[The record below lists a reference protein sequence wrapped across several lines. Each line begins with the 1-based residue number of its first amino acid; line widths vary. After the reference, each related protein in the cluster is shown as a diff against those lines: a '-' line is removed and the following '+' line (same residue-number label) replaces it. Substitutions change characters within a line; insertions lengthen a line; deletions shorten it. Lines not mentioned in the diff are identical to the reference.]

1 MSIPFPFRKLV
12 FLLAGLALFGSAE
25 FSRAQ
30 QCQPDAPT
38 IGQPWVG
45 EVGITETVEQI
56 MDRERANP
64 NPFQGRIRY
73 TGPEHEID
81 RKWVKPNPFALPGS
95 QWPPLSQSLR
105 GRGDIGPLN
114 PQPVGTSFAGPG
126 LSDSPGI
133 VPPDTMGD
141 VGPTQILVGL
151 NGRIRVYSKTGAV
164 GPLDVGLDSF
174 FNSVRS
180 AGTSDP
186 FVRYD
191 RTSGRWFVSAIDVA
205 TPNRVLLAVSS
216 GPTITGAASFTFFQ
230 FRHDLVGTTPNSDTG
245 GFCDYLSM
253 GVDANAVYLGGNIFN
268 AAGTSFIGTT
278 GYVVR
283 KSSVTGGGPIVA
295 TAFRQMAAGGGAGPF
310 APRGVDQTDPAAT
323 EGYYIGV
330 DNSVFSRLTIRRIS
344 TPGGTPTI
352 SANINVNVPT
362 TVFPQN
368 TPCLGSTSPLA
379 GLDDRLFQAKMFK
392 NRLTGV
398 TTLWTAHNI
407 EVDATGAGN
416 SAGNRNGSRWYQL
429 QNMTTT
435 PALLQSGT
443 LFDSAASN
451 PNNYWIPSVAMNGQ
465 GHMALSSSVAG
476 AARRAEIATA
486 GRLSSDT
493 LGTIQAPTTVQTS
506 STNYNI
512 GLQNGSYR
520 WGDYS
525 GSGVDPMDDMTIWS
539 FQEYCDSTNS
549 WRVRVFQLRAPPPA
563 TVSTLTPNTLAQGA
577 TSNIVVTGTS
587 VTGSGWFDTEPGMNR
602 LTAAFSGTGVTV
614 NSVTFT
620 NPTSI
625 TLNVTIAGGA
635 ATGARNLTITNPDG
649 QNLTANN
656 VLTITTGGSNP
667 LPTLTSI
674 NPTSAIAGGSAF
686 TLNLTGTNFISGSI
700 VRWNGSDRTT
710 TFLSSTS
717 LQADITAA
725 DIANAG
731 TASVTVFNPAPGG
744 GTSGGQTFT
753 INNPVPTTTSIS
765 PNPVTAGGS
774 AFTLTVN
781 GTNFNSQSVVRF
793 NGSNRTTT
801 LVSATQLQAA
811 ITAADIA
818 TAGTASITVFNP
830 TPGGGTSG
838 GQTLTINNPAP
849 TTTSISPTSAIA
861 GSGAFTLTVNGTNF
875 NSQSVVRWNG
885 SNRTTTFVSA
895 TQLQASITAADIASA
910 GTAGVTAFN
919 PTPGGGTSNGQT
931 FTINNPAPNPTTLVP
946 SSAISAGPGFTLTI
960 NGTGF
965 VSTSQ
970 VTWNGSNRTTTFISA
985 TQLQATIP
993 ASDIAL
999 AGSALVRVVNPAPG
1013 GGTSGP
1019 LTFTINP
1026 TVVSGNIVL
1035 GDWVASPTIV
1045 PVTIEIR
1052 NVGNTTPIISQT
1064 VSLNGAGN
1072 FSFNVNLAP
1081 GTYDVTAKASHWLRK
1096 KRGSQSSAGG
1106 ALAGQNFTLTN
1117 GDCDNDNEVAV
1128 GDFAILSAAFGTSVG
1143 DPGYNAA
1150 ADLNG
1155 DGDVDIGDFAILSAN
1170 FGLIGDD

>member
-1 MSIPFPFRKLV
+1 MTTRFFALR
-12 FLLAGLALFGSAE
+12 FLAGLALLGVAALSIG
-25 FSRAQ
+25 Q
-30 QCQPDAPT
+30 QCYPDAPT

-45 EVGITETVEQI
+45 EMGITETVEQI
-56 MDRERANP
+56 MDRDRANP
-64 NPFQGRIRY
+64 NPFPGRFRY

-81 RKWVKPNPFALPGS
+81 RTWVRPNPDALPGS
-95 QWPPLSQSLR
+95 QWPPLSGALR
-105 GRGDIGPLN
+105 GKGDVGPLN

-126 LSDSPGI
+126 LSDTPGF
-133 VPPDTMGD
+133 VPPDSMGD
-141 VGPTQILVGL
+141 VGPTQILVVV
-151 NGRIRVYSKTGAV
+151 NGRIRVYDKSGTLGA
-164 GPLDVGLDSF
+164 LNTTTDSF
-174 FNSVRS
+174 FASVR
-180 AGTSDP
+180 TSTVADP

-191 RTSGRWFVSAIDVA
+191 RTSGRWFVSMIDVS

-216 GPTITGAASFTFFQ
+216 GATITGAGSFTFFQ
-230 FRHDLVGTTPNSDTG
+230 FQHDLVGTTPNSDTG

-283 KSSVTGGGPIVA
+283 KSSVTGGGPIVV
-295 TAFRQMAAGGGAGPF
+295 TAFRQMAASGGAGPF
-310 APRGVDQTDPAAT
+310 APRGVDQTDPAAA
-323 EGYYIGV
+323 EGYFIGV
-330 DNSVFSRLTIRRIS
+330 DNNVFSRLTIRRIS

-352 SANINVNVPT
+352 SANISVNVPT

-379 GLDDRLFQAKMFK
+379 GLDDRLFQARMFR

-407 EVDATGAGN
+407 EVDAAGNGN
-416 SAGNRNGSRWYQL
+416 SAGNRNGCRWYQL
-429 QNMTTT
+429 QNMTGT
-435 PALLQSGT
+435 PTLVQSGT

-465 GHMALSSSVAG
+465 GHMALSCSVAG

-486 GRLSSDT
+486 GRLSSDG

-525 GSGVDPMDDMTIWS
+525 ASGVDPMDDMTIWS
-539 FQEYCDSTNS
+539 FQEYCDANNS
-549 WRVRVFQLRAPPPA
+549 WRVRVFQLLAPPPA
-563 TVSTLTPNTLAQGA
+563 TVSSLTPNTLAQGA
-577 TSNIVVTGTS
+577 TTNIVVAGTS
-587 VTGSGWFDTEPGMNR
+587 VNGSGWFDTEAGMNR
-602 LTAAFSGTGVTV
+602 LAAAFSGTGVTV
-614 NSVTFT
+614 NSITFT
-620 NPTSI
+620 SPTSI
-625 TLNVTIAGGA
+625 TLNVTASGSA
-635 ATGARNLTITNPDG
+635 TTGARNLTITNPDG
-649 QNLTANN
+649 QNLTANS
-656 VLTITTGGSNP
+656 VLTITSGSNP
-667 LPTLTSI
+667 VPTLTSI
-674 NPTSAIAGGSAF
+674 TPNSATAGGSAF
-686 TLNLTGTNFISGSI
+686 TLNLTGTNFIAGSI

-710 TFLSSTS
+710 TFVSATS
-717 LQADITAA
+717 LQASITAA

-753 INNPVPTTTSIS
+753 INNPVPTTTSITPS
-765 PNPVTAGGS
+765 SVTAGGS

-781 GTNFNSQSVVRF
+781 GTNFNTQSVVRF

-801 LVSATQLQAA
+801 FVSATQLQAS

-830 TPGGGTSG
+830 SPGGGTSG

-849 TTTSISPTSAIA
+849 TTTSISPTSATA
-861 GSGAFTLTVNGTNF
+861 GGSAFTLTVNGTNF
-875 NSQSVVRWNG
+875 NSQSIVRWNG

-895 TQLQASITAADIASA
+895 TQLQASITAADIATA
-910 GTAGVTAFN
+910 GTASVTVFN
-919 PTPGGGTSNGQT
+919 PAPGGGTSNGQT
-931 FTINNPAPNPTTLVP
+931 FTINNPAPIATTLSP
-946 SSAISAGPGFTLTI
+946 SSAISGGPGFTLTI

-965 VSTSQ
+965 VATSQ

-985 TQLQATIP
+985 TQLQASIP
-993 ASDIAL
+993 ASDIAV
-999 AGSALVRVVNPAPG
+999 AGTANVRVVNPAPG
-1013 GGTSGP
+1013 GGTSSP

-1026 TVVSGNIVL
+1026 TVVSGNVIL
-1035 GDWVASPTIV
+1035 GDWLASPTTV

-1052 NVGNTTPIISQT
+1052 NVGSTTPIISQT
-1064 VSLNGAGN
+1064 VSLNASGN

-1106 ALAGQNFTLTN
+1106 ALSGQNFVLVN

-1170 FGLIGDD
+1170 FGLTGDD

>member
-1 MSIPFPFRKLV
+1 MANPFSPRFFLSSILAITAWCLV
-12 FLLAGLALFGSAE
+12 ASGS
-25 FSRAQ
+25 AQ
-30 QCQPDAPT
+30 QCYPDRPT
-38 IGQPWVG
+38 VGEPWVG
-45 EVGITETVEQI
+45 EVGITENVEQI

-64 NPFQGRIRY
+64 NPFLGRFRY
-73 TGPEHEID
+73 MGPEHEID
-81 RKWVKPNPFALPGS
+81 RKWVRPNPDALPGGS
-95 QWPPLSQSLR
+95 WPLLSRSAS
-105 GRGDIGPLN
+105 GRGGIGPLN
-114 PQPVGTSFAGPG
+114 PQPVGTTFAGPAIG
-126 LSDSPGI
+126 DTPGF
-133 VPPDTMGD
+133 VPPDSMGD
-141 VGPTQILVGL
+141 VGPTQIVVIV
-151 NGRIRVYSKTGAV
+151 NGRIRVYDKNGTLGALNV
-164 GPLDVGLDSF
+164 TTDSF
-174 FNSVRS
+174 FASVRS
-180 AGTSDP
+180 STTTDP

-191 RTSGRWFVSAIDVA
+191 RTSGRWFVAMIDVS

-216 GPTITGAASFTFFQ
+216 GATITGSASFTFFQ
-230 FRHDLVGTTPNSDTG
+230 FRHDLVGTTPNSDTN
-245 GFCDYLSM
+245 GFCHYISM
-253 GVDANAVYLGGNIFN
+253 GVDVNAVYLGGNIFN
-268 AAGTSFIGTT
+268 SSGTSFIGTT

-283 KSSVTGGGPIVA
+283 KSSVTGGGPIVV
-295 TAFRQMAAGGGAGPF
+295 TAFRQLAAGTGAGPF

-323 EGYYIGV
+323 EGYFIGV

-352 SANINVNVPT
+352 SGNLNVTVPT

-379 GLDDRLFQAKMFK
+379 GLDDRLFQARMFK
-392 NRLTGV
+392 NRLTG
-398 TTLWTAHNI
+398 TSTLWTAHNI
-407 EVDATGAGN
+407 EVNSSGTGN
-416 SAGNRNGSRWYQL
+416 SSGNRNGSRWYEL
-429 QNMTTT
+429 QNMTGT
-435 PALLQSGT
+435 PSLLQSGT
-443 LFDSAASN
+443 LFDSAATN

-465 GHMALSSSVAG
+465 GHMALACSVAG

-486 GRLSSDT
+486 GRLSGDA
-493 LGTIQAPTTVQTS
+493 LGTIQTPTTVQTS

-525 GSGVDPMDDMTIWS
+525 ATCVDPTDDMTFRS
-539 FQEYCDSTNS
+539 FQEYCDGTNS

-563 TVSTLTPNTLAQGA
+563 TVSTLTPNSLAQGA

-587 VTGSGWFDTEPGMNR
+587 VSGSGWFDTEPGMNR
-602 LTAAFSGTGVTV
+602 LAASFSGTGITV

-625 TLNVTIAGGA
+625 TLNVTISGSAT
-635 ATGARNLTITNPDG
+635 TGARNLTITNPDG
-649 QNLTANN
+649 QFLTANN

-667 LPTLTSI
+667 VPTLTSI

-686 TLNLTGTNFISGSI
+686 TLNLTGTNFVSGSI
-700 VRWNGSDRTT
+700 VRWNGSNRTT
-710 TFLSSTS
+710 TFIASTS
-717 LQADITAA
+717 LQASISAA
-725 DIANAG
+725 DIATAG
-731 TASVTVFNPAPGG
+731 SVTVTVFNPAPGG

-753 INNPVPTTTSIS
+753 INNPVPTTTSI
-765 PNPVTAGGS
+765 NPTSVTAGGS

-781 GTNFNSQSVVRF
+781 GTNFNTQSVVRF

-801 LVSATQLQAA
+801 FISATQLQAS

-818 TAGTASITVFNP
+818 NAGTASITVFNP

-838 GQTLTINNPAP
+838 GQTLTINNPVP
-849 TTTSISPTSAIA
+849 TTTSISPTSTTA
-861 GSGAFTLTVNGTNF
+861 GGVAFTLTVNGTGF
-875 NSQSVVRWNG
+875 NTQSIVRWNG

-895 TQLQASITAADIASA
+895 TQLQASITAADIANAGSA
-910 GTAGVTAFN
+910 TVTVFN
-919 PTPGGGTSNGQT
+919 PTPGGGTSNGQA

-946 SSAISAGPGFTLTI
+946 SSAISAGPGFVLTV

-970 VTWNGSNRTTTFISA
+970 VTWNGSNRTTTFVSS
-985 TQLQATIP
+985 TQLTASIP
-993 ASDIAL
+993 ASDIAV

-1026 TVVSGNIVL
+1026 TVVSGNVVL
-1035 GDWVASPTIV
+1035 GDWVASPTLV

-1052 NVGNTTPIISQT
+1052 NVGSTTPIISQN
-1064 VSLNGAGN
+1064 VSLNASGN
-1072 FSFNVNLAP
+1072 FSFNVNLAA

-1106 ALAGQNFTLTN
+1106 SLAGQNFTLTN
-1117 GDCDNDNEVAV
+1117 GDCDGDNEVAV